1 LNGIYKLL
9 LDLTNDTMLK
19 KNHDKKFLKLYN
31 CINPFYSKDF
41 FLGKAEYCIPK
52 VDLPPNISVKDLFYN
67 VS

>member
-1 LNGIYKLL
+1 
-9 LDLTNDTMLK
+9 MLK